1 MENDILK
8 HRKEVQENILK
19 SFGAEVSDDL
29 LEKAHNH
36 GDVHSNGKWYWES
49 SANGGK
55 GDWRTIKGTAKPQPK
70 AEEKKEDDEN
80 APSMKSLNEMRPGE
94 VVSEFKKTFPNDK
107 FSIVSGDF
115 PGTYIVSY
123 FDNGQTKSG
132 HKAVGIVE
140 INKSKKIISLDKTM
154 INDDIYKNTINF
166 VKKLSSL
173 QKYKIKF
180 I

>member
-1 MENDILK
+1 MTKKKPE
-8 HRKEVQENILK
+8 K
-19 SFGAEVSDDL
+19 SS
-29 LEKAHNH
+29 
-36 GDVHSNGKWYWES
+36 YES
-49 SANGGK
+49 K
-55 GDWRTIKGTAKPQPK
+55 K